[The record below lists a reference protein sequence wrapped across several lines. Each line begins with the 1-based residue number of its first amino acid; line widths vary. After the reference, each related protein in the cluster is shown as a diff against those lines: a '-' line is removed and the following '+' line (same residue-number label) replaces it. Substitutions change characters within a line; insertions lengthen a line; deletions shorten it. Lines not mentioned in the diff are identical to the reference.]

1 MHTKIVNTRI
11 VRNMAGLAVLTALA
25 GGASM
30 AQAEQVWARVVS
42 ATPVTESNGQ
52 TSYHVTYEYNG
63 QRYSTR
69 TDARPGATIPVDVGD
84 YGVAT
89 TSPVAPQSQFN
100 AGPGPAPAPG
110 GNPPGWNNVTPEPG
124 VVVGTGQAAYA
135 APPPVYAQPAP
146 VYYPAPVY
154 VQPAYGYGYG
164 YAPYAYPPVGLSLNL
179 GYSRGWHG
187 GRWR

>member
-1 MHTKIVNTRI
+1 MNTKIV
-11 VRNMAGLAVLTALA
+11 RNVVGLAVLAALA
-25 GGASM
+25 GGTTM

-42 ATPVTESNGQ
+42 ATPVTESNGR

-69 TDARPGATIPVDVGD
+69 TDARPGSTIPVEVGD

-89 TSPVAPQSQFN
+89 TSPVAPQSQLN
-100 AGPGPAPAPG
+100 QGPGPGPSG
-110 GNPPGWNNVTPEPG
+110 GQPDWNNVMPEPG
-124 VVVGTGQAAYA
+124 VVVGSGQPAYA
-135 APPPVYAQPAP
+135 APPVYAQPAP

-164 YAPYAYPPVGLSLNL
+164 YPGPYAYPPIGLSLNL

-187 GRWR
+187 HGGRWR